1 MKKQLSLSLICIM
14 LLFLIT
20 ACSFDDKL
28 SSKEDVIN
36 NVKLSLPN
44 AKFIKLEEID
54 VSESDYITKEID
66 YHFNINSI
74 NFTVSNYLYLDE
86 YAWTAKERVSDTYM
100 ENVWNK
106 KSIELEDLFDKYSGV
121 EKSIDYGAIYFT
133 PVNYQDFDTLDKF
146 LDEYLDLLKGY
157 LPYENGSIESD
168 ITIALDIP
176 NIELYGPEKISIN
189 KPLYVNTLEE
199 VKNNSIKELQE
210 KYLKNVELGYIE
222 DNTINN

>member
-1 MKKQLSLSLICIM
+1 MKKYLFVVCC
-14 LLFLIT
+14 LLLVFVIT
-20 ACSFDDKL
+20 GCSFDDKL
-28 SSKEDVIN
+28 SSKEEIIN
-36 NVKLSLPN
+36 SVNLSLPD

-54 VSESDYITKEID
+54 VSGSDHITKEID

-86 YAWTAKERVSDTYM
+86 YARTAKEHVSDTYM

-106 KSIELEDLFDKYSGV
+106 KSIELEGLFDKYSGV
-121 EKSIDYGAIYFT
+121 EKSTDYGAIYFT

-176 NIELYGPEKISIN
+176 NIELYGPEKMSIN
-189 KPLYVNTLEE
+189 KPLYVDTLEE

-210 KYLKNVELGYIE
+210 KYLKNVELGYIN